1 MTSSALR
8 ALPRLLGGL
17 ALLLSAGLAQ
27 AQYSWIDA
35 GGTRHFSDRSPP
47 PGTPA
52 HRILKTPGRAA
63 SAPLAAPV
71 ADPARPAPPA
81 QTAGPKGARTLAER
95 EADYRERMKQREQE
109 EKKEAEL
116 ARRQRELAERC
127 RSALQVRAQ
136 VESGIRITHVDA
148 SGERSIAT
156 DEERAA
162 QLARANRILAECR

>member
-8 ALPRLLGGL
+8 ALPRHLGGL

-35 GGTRHFSDRSPP
+35 RGTRHFSDRPP
-47 PGTPA
+47 PPDTPA
-52 HRILKTPGRAA
+52 HRILKTPGRAV
-63 SAPLAAPV
+63 AAPR
-71 ADPARPAPPA
+71 AAPAAQPAAPA
-81 QTAGPKGARTLAER
+81 QAAAPKSPPTLAER
-95 EADYRERMKQREQE
+95 EAGYRERMKQREEE
-109 EKKEAEL
+109 EKKDAEL

-127 RSALQVRAQ
+127 QGALQVRAQ
-136 VESGIRITHVDA
+136 VESGIRITNVDA
-148 SGERSIAT
+148 RGERSVAT

>member
-35 GGTRHFSDRSPP
+35 RGTRHFSDRPP
-47 PGTPA
+47 PPDTPA
-52 HRILKTPGRAA
+52 HRILKTPGRALPA
-63 SAPLAAPV
+63 AQPAAPGQ
-71 ADPARPAPPA
+71 AAAPKSP
-81 QTAGPKGARTLAER
+81 PTLAER
-95 EADYRERMKQREQE
+95 EAAYRDRMKQREE
-109 EKKEAEL
+109 GEKKDAEL
-116 ARRQRELAERC
+116 ARRQRDLAERC
-127 RSALQVRAQ
+127 QSARQVRAQ
-136 VESGIRITHVDA
+136 VESGIRITNVDA
-148 SGERSIAT
+148 SGERSVAT